1 MDAAG
6 TELADRIR
14 ALLGAEGLEERRMFG
29 SRAFLQ
35 GGRILV
41 GARKGGILLLRVESE
56 HSAELLLRPGVSR
69 ARMGGRTMSANWLDV
84 ASEALA
90 DDAELVAWLDI
101 AREELPR
108 D

>member
-6 TELADRIR
+6 GELADRIR
-14 ALLGAEGLEERRMFG
+14 ALLAADGIEERRMFG

-35 GGRILV
+35 DGKILV
-41 GARKGGILLLRVESE
+41 GARKGGILLLRVDTE

-69 ARMGGRTMSANWLDV
+69 ARMGGRSMSANWLDV
-84 ASEALA
+84 SPEALA
-90 DDAELVAWLDI
+90 DDADLVAWLDI
-101 AREELPR
+101 AREELPS